1 MVSYI
6 DGATSMRHG
15 TRYVGVD
22 VHKDS
27 IAVAVVEADGEER
40 RLGVDPQPPEG
51 TMLAHP
57 APIYTSLRVQRWRP
71 MARANAK
78 PLAGLPMCFQL
89 PQWSPDG
96 LRIAISAER
105 HERGL
110 GIDTDGERVS
120 DPTRLTDIVSGPS
133 WSPDGSKVLLSILA
147 SAWSTSMGPPV
158 GASPLGGDLPAWSLD
173 ASRIAIASIGVQRGI
188 DKTVPYTVAPDGP
201 GVQTLVRAG
210 LSLVAANS
218 GYEDIATS
226 RTGCAAGCVVAEPD
240 KSPGPRAR
248 LRDVYWAVGR
258 AIRGVYC
265 KLERGDPNCPA
276 GTPHRRRIA
285 ATGGGADASTIW
297 PSRDPAGG
305 VQGLAEAV
313 A

>member
-1 MVSYI
+1 
-6 DGATSMRHG
+6 MRHG

-147 SAWSTSMGPPV
+147 SAWSTSMGPRLARRRWAGTCPR
-158 GASPLGGDLPAWSLD
+158 GPWTHHGSRSPASGCSA
-173 ASRIAIASIGVQRGI
+173 ASTRPSPTPWRP
-188 DKTVPYTVAPDGP
+188 TVRVSRRWC
-201 GVQTLVRAG
+201 VRA
-210 LSLVAANS
+210 
-218 GYEDIATS
+218 
-226 RTGCAAGCVVAEPD
+226 
-240 KSPGPRAR
+240 
-248 LRDVYWAVGR
+248 
-258 AIRGVYC
+258 
-265 KLERGDPNCPA
+265 
-276 GTPHRRRIA
+276 
-285 ATGGGADASTIW
+285 
-297 PSRDPAGG
+297 
-305 VQGLAEAV
+305 
-313 A
+313 